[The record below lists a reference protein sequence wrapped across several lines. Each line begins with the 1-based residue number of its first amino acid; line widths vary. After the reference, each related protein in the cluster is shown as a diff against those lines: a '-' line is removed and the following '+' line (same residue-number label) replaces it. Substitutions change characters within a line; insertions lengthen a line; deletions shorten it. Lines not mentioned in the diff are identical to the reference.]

1 MSSICNTSALERYEI
16 ATGTTIPHYGL
27 VALDGDGK
35 AVPASDT
42 VSCSVIGVAEKEVDG
57 KIEVVSGIF
66 AFANDTDD
74 PLTRAD
80 RGKAAFVKDAL
91 TVDAAGSANKVV
103 AGIVVD
109 VVDGDVYLDTTPA
122 ALAAA
127 NALPK

>member
-35 AVPASDT
+35 AIPASDT

-57 KIEVVSGIF
+57 KIEVAGGIY
-66 AFANDTDD
+66 AFANDSAA
-74 PLTRAD
+74 PLTRAH
-80 RGKAAFVKDAL
+80 RGKVAFVKDAL
-91 TVDAAGSANKVV
+91 TVDSTGGTNKVV

-109 VVDGDVYLDTTPA
+109 VVDGDVYIDITPA

-127 NALPK
+127 NALSK